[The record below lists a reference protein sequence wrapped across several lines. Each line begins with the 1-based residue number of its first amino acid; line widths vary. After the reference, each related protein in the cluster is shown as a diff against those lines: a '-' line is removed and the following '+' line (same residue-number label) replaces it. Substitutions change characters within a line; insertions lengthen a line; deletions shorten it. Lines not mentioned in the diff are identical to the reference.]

1 MTKEKQIRKENQ
13 RLFNRLFNC
22 PPTFS
27 YNYWIDS
34 HENQRQYMKLIL
46 EDPGSKESKKRLT
59 PSKMVLE
66 PRPSRSHH
74 ETNVRK
80 TERRTEMMHLEY
92 ISDLKDGVRERS
104 KEALKRMQSQNYFE
118 LVRYG
123 T

>member
-1 MTKEKQIRKENQ
+1 
-13 RLFNRLFNC
+13 
-22 PPTFS
+22 
-27 YNYWIDS
+27 
-34 HENQRQYMKLIL
+34 MKLIL